1 MPCLAANGKKMTAGE
16 AMASGYPFVIDK
28 KMDPYSKSEVHVS
41 RTGEGGKRRKARK
54 TRQAKRGGRKSRKST
69 RRSRR
74 R

>member
-16 AMASGYPFVIDK
+16 AMASGCPFVIDK

-54 TRQAKRGGRKSRKST
+54 TRKSRKGRKGRKGT
-69 RRSRR
+69 RRH
-74 R
+74 